1 MKACYEELDK
11 RVCTL
16 GQKSLE
22 SIRRALEESESVKSQ
37 VDKKYQEVY
46 ATICQLQTSYDELKA
61 EKEALEKRS
70 NSNLKIMRDENHID
84 YSTKKEKDKKRDVNI
99 LTKKVNNQEKYI
111 ESLKTKVKDKERDR
125 LGEMGKMVLEENK
138 VEVQDKEMVEG
149 MVEMS
154 KNKEGAEK
162 VGLFFKKELVKK
174 TQFELNKRDT

>member
-1 MKACYEELDK
+1 MESTSTECDCSTKLKEQHEEMKACYEQLDQ

-84 YSTKKEKDKKRDVNI
+84 YLTKKEKDKKRDVNI
-99 LTKKVNNQEKYI
+99 LTKKVNDQEKYI

-125 LGEMGKMVLEENK
+125 LGEMVKMRLEE
-138 VEVQDKEMVEG
+138 
-149 MVEMS
+149 
-154 KNKEGAEK
+154 
-162 VGLFFKKELVKK
+162 KKLRCKIRRSRRPRR
-174 TQFELNKRDT
+174 KRRGWWR